1 MLELGGA
8 LVSLV
13 ASPRGHLW
21 VSSDDRRVSVWDV
34 PHAQMI
40 ASLEGDQV
48 AVIDAVS
55 VDGTSAVGHERREGG
70 DVVILKLHVIPGILF
85 MAEDSR

>member
-1 MLELGGA
+1 
-8 LVSLV
+8 
-13 ASPRGHLW
+13 
-21 VSSDDRRVSVWDV
+21 
-34 PHAQMI
+34 MI